1 MTQKRRKIKKSF
13 YNRKA
18 IFFTDKITNNS
29 LRTAKPNILYLFSAY
44 ILSALVELNKYKSVC
59 FTNNLNWF

>member
-1 MTQKRRKIKKSF
+1 MTQKRRKIKKAF
-13 YNRKA
+13 FNRKA

-44 ILSALVELNKYKSVC
+44 ILSALVELNKYKKCV
-59 FTNNLNWF
+59 FY